1 MKRDPRIDAY
11 IEKSADFAKPILK
24 HLRAVVHSACPQVE
38 ETMKW
43 SMPHFDYKGAMMCS
57 MAAFKQHCSFG
68 FWRGALIVK
77 DNDNKDTEAMGQFGR
92 IASLKDLPAKRTI
105 AAYIKIAMKLND
117 SGVKSPMREKRQP
130 RKALPMPKDF
140 AAAIKRD
147 KRSQATFDAF
157 SPSNKRDYIEW
168 ITDAKTDETRERR
181 IETAVEWLAEGKAR
195 HWKYQKKKK

>member
-77 DNDNKDTEAMGQFGR
+77 DQDNKDTEAMGQFGR
-92 IASLKDLPAKRTI
+92 ITSIKDLPSKRTI
-105 AAYIKIAMKLND
+105 AAYIKIAMKLTD

-130 RKALPMPKDF
+130 RKPLPMPKDF

-147 KRSQATFDAF
+147 KRSQATFEAF

-195 HWKYQKKKK
+195 HWKYQKKK